1 VKKMKRSISLVSN
14 LLLSSTL
21 FWGVPLAYG
30 EELNSGQVVRVPA
43 NEASYCHMKFP
54 PMREDSLSWKQPV
67 FDESSAAIIDFYG
80 SCDYDP
86 LGSEEIRVQ
95 RRLKLHG
102 VYGDSE

>member
-1 VKKMKRSISLVSN
+1 MKKSISLVSN

-21 FWGVPLAYG
+21 FWGVPLAHG
-30 EELNSGQVVRVPA
+30 EELASGQVVRVPA
-43 NEASYCHMKFP
+43 NEASYCHIKFP

-86 LGSEEIRVQ
+86 LGSEEIRVP

-102 VYGDSE
+102 VFGDSE

>member
-1 VKKMKRSISLVSN
+1 MKKSVSLLSN

-21 FWGVPLAYG
+21 LLGVPMAHG
-30 EELNSGQVVRVPA
+30 EELSSGQVVKVPA
-43 NEASYCHMKFP
+43 TNASYCHMKFP

-67 FDESSAAIIDFYG
+67 FDDSSSAIIDFYG

-86 LGSEEIRVQ
+86 LGNDEIRVQ

-102 VYGDSE
+102 LYGDSD